1 MNTLNVGWWNST
13 KLHIFKISN
22 LKENDMVVSAKLKII
37 DSLQINDVEKFGEN
51 IVTFSFFFTTV
62 RNLICI
68 LSGWQFYSHLSVFD

>member
-68 LSGWQFYSHLSVFD
+68 LSGWQFYSHLSV